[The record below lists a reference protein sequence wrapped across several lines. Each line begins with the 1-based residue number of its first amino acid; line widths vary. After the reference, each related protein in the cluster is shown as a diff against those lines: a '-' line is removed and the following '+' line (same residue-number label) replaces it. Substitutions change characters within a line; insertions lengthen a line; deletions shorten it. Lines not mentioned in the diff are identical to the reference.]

1 MNHNRSSHTTAA
13 ERAGQGRYWALELE
27 YADQI
32 ITGLRSHGLGYQEIA
47 RTLDIRARRVEATLG
62 EISALHARG
71 VSLSEIAVRVGLP
84 RSTVHDIA
92 GAAQPQSTAR
102 KTAVLAAISDMHG
115 MQRDVLGWFLG
126 MERNHVLSLVKQL
139 HKEGSIHKPAQVQA
153 GEKWVVPTRVTAAR
167 YLGWRPAD
175 WHPPLG
181 LAEHYRAVAQARVM
195 LVGADRALWVPERV
209 LRHRIGKT
217 AGTNGK
223 SKSAE
228 PLLSSGRTPLLG
240 HPHVHDGRF
249 LGVVE
254 GTYGWWALEVE
265 LSKKDPEHMD
275 IALKGAIRAARDAT
289 EESMVGVL
297 YLCRTSA
304 VIDNVNAAYDR
315 LPASEFG
322 EALALDLLVRDF
334 DQKWRKFL
342 TDYAARRE
350 AAKAASSN
358 RRRRT
363 IIHLSS
369 REAS

>member
-1 MNHNRSSHTTAA
+1 MNHNNT
-13 ERAGQGRYWALELE
+13 RAVARPNRYAGLELE

-32 ITGLRSHGLGYQEIA
+32 ITGLRARGMGYQEIA
-47 RTLDIRARRVEATLG
+47 RTLNIRARRVEATLG
-62 EISALHARG
+62 EIRALAGRQ
-71 VSLSEIAVRVGLP
+71 VSQHEIARRVGLP
-84 RSTVHDIA
+84 RTSVQDLLRDKKSSRPT
-92 GAAQPQSTAR
+92 PR
-102 KTAVLAAISDMHG
+102 KTQAKAAISDMHG
-115 MQRDVLGWFLG
+115 MQLDVLGWFLG
-126 MERNHVLSLVKQL
+126 MERNHVYSLAKQL
-139 HKEGSIHKPAQVQA
+139 HDEGSIHDLEEVQA
-153 GEKWVVPTRVTAAR
+153 GEKWVVPTRITAAR

-175 WHPPLG
+175 WRPPLG

-217 AGTNGK
+217 AGTNGR

-228 PLLSSGRTPLLG
+228 PQISSGRTPILG

-297 YLCRTSA
+297 YLCRTAA

-322 EALALDLLVRDF
+322 DGLDLDLLVRDF
-334 DQKWRKFL
+334 DERWRKFL
-342 TDYAARRE
+342 TDYGARRE

-363 IIHLSS
+363 IIHLTS